1 MLIIF
6 VILLIVVAIIIGVAV
21 SMNSK
26 KWREGTIEWTE
37 LLSLIQCLLCTDAK
51 NQIIDQKNVR
61 TYIHTISNSTWFHM

>member
-37 LLSLIQCLLCTDAK
+37 LLSLIQYLLCTDAK
-51 NQIIDQKNVR
+51 NQIIDPKNVR